1 MKVFRK
7 IILGSW
13 IFFVIFLIAI
23 FTSPKTI
30 LKVMPPAS
38 IQLLFLW
45 VVLGTGAYKVA
56 LLYTAGMRR
65 P

>member
-23 FTSPKTI
+23 FTIPKAVI
-30 LKVMPPAS
+30 KIMGPAS
-38 IQLLFLW
+38 IELLFLW
-45 VVLGTGAYKVA
+45 VVIGTGIYKA
-56 LLYTAGMRR
+56 LSMFRVGMKR